1 MSRGPL
7 IFLFLFYKLY
17 SSNEY
22 LFNSQKKRVCCSFF
36 VGFSITIRPL
46 TAMGED
52 FKSRNRQLD
61 AEHAPNTKGSLALT
75 SLVPL
80 KNSPRSFKY
89 NKSIQS

>member
-1 MSRGPL
+1 MSRSPL

-17 SSNEY
+17 SSKEY
-22 LFNSQKKRVCCSFF
+22 FFNSQKKRDCCRFF
-36 VGFSITIRPL
+36 VGLSISIRPL

-61 AEHAPNTKGSLALT
+61 AEHALNTKGSLAPN

-80 KNSPRSFKY
+80 KMCPRSFKY
-89 NKSIQS
+89 SKSTHC